1 MLMTTNLQAD
11 IKVVGDANNIMVLQ
25 GIVGEAL
32 NSLMM
37 QEADHQL
44 PLPLHFHCCCKC
56 ALACK
61 EHEFTEHVAWLILI
75 TLDFWLY
82 VLHSQA
88 FCKHFGSDL
97 VFGCCA
103 AWSCRK
109 VFISCR

>member
-44 PLPLHFHCCCKC
+44 PLFLHPHCCCGC

-61 EHEFTEHVAWLILI
+61 V
-75 TLDFWLY
+75 
-82 VLHSQA
+82 HSVVNA
-88 FCKHFGSDL
+88 FL
-97 VFGCCA
+97 PVGC
-103 AWSCRK
+103 
-109 VFISCR
+109 IQL